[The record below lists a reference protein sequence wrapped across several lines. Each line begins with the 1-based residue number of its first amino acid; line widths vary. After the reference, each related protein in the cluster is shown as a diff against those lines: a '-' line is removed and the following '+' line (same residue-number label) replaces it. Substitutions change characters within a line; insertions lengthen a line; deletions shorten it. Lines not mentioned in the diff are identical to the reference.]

1 MGYLF
6 GQKRRKVGRLQRQG
20 RSMLSRHAGGGQH
33 GAWHLV
39 LAARGADREA
49 AADGMRAI
57 IDEAGGAVGW
67 RVPISPATVS
77 RILPRFGPLGHR
89 ITAVAGDR
97 ATNSGV
103 EILIQ

>member
-1 MGYLF
+1 M
-6 GQKRRKVGRLQRQG
+6 
-20 RSMLSRHAGGGQH
+20 
-33 GAWHLV
+33 V
-39 LAARGADREA
+39 LAACGADRKT
-49 AADGMRAI
+49 AADGMRVI
-57 IDEAGGAVGW
+57 LNESRGAVGW
-67 RVPISPATVS
+67 RLPISPATVS